1 MKIYIIK
8 ASAHSAFKDYKQAMG
23 APPQSIN
30 ALAAAATEWATVKTL
45 DETSQAAANEQ
56 ESADLVVICMSTPDA
71 LRGYQ
76 LADVFRRR
84 GIPVV
89 LGGLHPSFMPGEA
102 QQHADAVL
110 CGEAEQLFPQLLND
124 FCQHRLKPLYKNEA
138 PLTMQGLQ
146 PYPQRLI
153 DLKAYGNLNS
163 VMVSRGCKFKCEFCT
178 VHKFFPQFNVRPVG
192 EIVDEIKASGGQ
204 YFELHADNLIADR
217 DYAMELFAALKPLNI
232 YWLAEATLNI
242 AEYPDILEAAAE
254 SGLFYLLVGLETP
267 SQAAL
272 DAAGKKF
279 IRISRAKDNIARLH
293 EYKIAVDSAM
303 IFGFD
308 QHSEDIF
315 EESLDFVADI
325 QLDHCDSVI
334 LTPFP
339 GTDLF
344 SRYGREGRIL
354 TRDWSKYDCSHAV
367 FRPAGMTPEQ
377 LEEGADR
384 FARQYSSLGRSLKRR
399 WNRHK
404 NLGWHWETL
413 NYQ

>member
-1 MKIYIIK
+1 MKIYAIK
-8 ASAHSAFKDYKQAMG
+8 ASAQSAFKDYKQAMG

-30 ALAAAATEWATVKTL
+30 ALAAAAPDWACVKTL
-45 DETSQAAANEQ
+45 DETSQAPANLHEP
-56 ESADLVVICMSTPDA
+56 ADLVIICMSTPDA
-71 LRGYQ
+71 LRGYE
-76 LADVFRRR
+76 LAAAFRQR
-84 GIPVV
+84 GIPVIF
-89 LGGLHPSFMPGEA
+89 GGLHPSFMSEEA
-102 QQHADAVL
+102 LQHGDAVI
-110 CGEAEQLFPQLLND
+110 CGEAEQLLPAVLQD
-124 FCQHRLKPLYKNEA
+124 FRNHRLQRIYRNEA
-138 PLTMQGLQ
+138 PVSIQRMR
-146 PYPQRLI
+146 PYPQALI
-153 DLKAYGNLNS
+153 DLNAYGGLNS

-178 VHKFFPQFNVRPVG
+178 VHKFFPTFHYRPVG

-254 SGLFYLLVGLETP
+254 SGLFYLLIGLETP
-267 SQAAL
+267 SQTAL

-279 IRISRAKDNIARLH
+279 IRINRAKENIARLH

-308 QHSEDIF
+308 QHNEDIF

-344 SRYGREGRIL
+344 SRYQREGRIL
-354 TRDWSKYDCSHAV
+354 TRDWSKYDCNHAV
-367 FRPAGMTPEQ
+367 FQPAQMTPAQ
-377 LEEGADR
+377 LEQGAEW
-384 FARQYSSLGRSLKRR
+384 FAREYNSLGRTLKRYWR
-399 WNRHK
+399 RQN
-404 NLGWHWETL
+404 NLGWQWQSLTG
-413 NYQ
+413 Q